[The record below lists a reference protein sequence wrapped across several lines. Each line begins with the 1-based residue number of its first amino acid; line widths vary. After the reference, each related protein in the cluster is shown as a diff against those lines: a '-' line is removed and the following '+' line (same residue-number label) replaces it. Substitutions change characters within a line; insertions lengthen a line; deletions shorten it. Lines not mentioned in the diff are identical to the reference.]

1 VRAAAPVL
9 KVAHLHFDDRL
20 TTILQQPDARLS
32 VRVSKWRQVLD
43 LLVQLGDAPRAD
55 VLHGELYLREHHR
68 DIPPEALREVK
79 RSLARRTVP
88 ENLQPFLSPPARDP
102 ALDLADPPRSPP
114 QAGALNG
121 GHSPLNG
128 TRPANDAGCDDERRS
143 VPQFTEKTGPKMD
156 GPSIFF
162 RNPAVT
168 QPARPSRR
176 AVSVLPFDEIRR
188 HGAKAAFTTRRVPAE
203 AMQTLVS
210 GPVRPR
216 TGDLVLARV
225 DRLLHQTR
233 IELANG
239 RKAALH
245 AGDEIIVA
253 YGDRYATD
261 QFEAEVPQNLGPTN
275 LVATGGVASQMLSR
289 TSGIRQASHI
299 TPIGLI
305 GDARGT
311 PLNLRQF
318 ALARIAAP
326 MPRPRTIAVLGTSMN
341 SGKTTTNRYLVA
353 GLSRAGLKPG
363 AVKITGTG
371 SGGDYWVMADAGAHR
386 VLDFT
391 DAGYSST
398 YKVPLAEIEAAALTL
413 IEHLTAE
420 GCGIILVEVADGLF
434 HDQNAELIRSE
445 FFRDT
450 IDGVFFAAGEAMG
463 AAQGVRELRS
473 LGIPVLGVSGKLTG
487 SELLIREASRYI
499 DAPILTKAELGDPA
513 TAPRLVGLS
522 SGEPEAP
529 AQTPPPAAVYR
540 ETAQSAGT
548 V

>member
-1 VRAAAPVL
+1 M
-9 KVAHLHFDDRL
+9 AHLHFDDRL
-20 TTILQQPDARLS
+20 ATILQQPDSRLS
-32 VRVSKWRQVLD
+32 VRVGKWRQILD
-43 LLVQLGDAPRAD
+43 LLVQLGDAPRSD
-55 VLHGELYLREHHR
+55 VLHGQLYLREHHR
-68 DIPPEALREVK
+68 DIPFETLREVK
-79 RSLARRTVP
+79 RSLAGRPVP
-88 ENLQPFLSPPARDP
+88 ENLQPFLAPPAREP
-102 ALDLADPPRSPP
+102 ALELADAARSVP
-114 QAGALNG
+114 QSAASNGAR
-121 GHSPLNG
+121 SPLNG
-128 TRPANDAGCDDERRS
+128 TCPANDAGSDDRRRS
-143 VPQFTEKTGPKMD
+143 VPHLTDTSPAMD
-156 GPSIFF
+156 GPGIFF
-162 RNPAVT
+162 RNTAPN
-168 QPARPSRR
+168 QPAKPSRK
-176 AVSVLPFDEIRR
+176 AVSVVPFDQTRR

-210 GPVRPR
+210 GAIRPR

-245 AGDEIIVA
+245 PGDEIIVA

-261 QFEAEVPQNLGPTN
+261 QFEAEVPHDLGPTN
-275 LVATGGVASQMLSR
+275 LVATGGVASRMLSR

-318 ALARIAAP
+318 ALPRLDAP
-326 MPRPRTIAVLGTSMN
+326 MPRPRTVAVLGTSMN
-341 SGKTTTNRYLVA
+341 SGKTTTNRYLTA

-398 YKVPLAEIEAAALTL
+398 YKIPGAEIEAAALTL
-413 IEHLTAE
+413 IEHLTAD
-420 GCGIILVEVADGLF
+420 GCGVILVEVADGLF
-434 HDQNAELIRSE
+434 HDQNAELIRSA
-445 FFRDT
+445 FFRDS

-463 AAQGVRELRS
+463 AAEGVRELRS

-487 SELLIREASRYI
+487 SELLIREATRHI
-499 DAPILTKAELGDPA
+499 DAPIFTKAELGDPA
-513 TAPRLVGLS
+513 MAPRLVGLDVAA
-522 SGEPEAP
+522 EVAP
-529 AQTPPPAAVYR
+529 APAPPPAAAYR
-540 ETAQSAGT
+540 ETAQSAGSA
-548 V
+548 